1 MEDQVMVAVKTR
13 RHAAAVCASRLPDD
27 RVVVATALVALS
39 TLVLLLCAGI
49 A

>member
-1 MEDQVMVAVKTR
+1 MVAAKIR
-13 RHAAAVCASRLPDD
+13 RRAAACTSRLPDD

-39 TLVLLLCAGI
+39 ALVLMLCAGI